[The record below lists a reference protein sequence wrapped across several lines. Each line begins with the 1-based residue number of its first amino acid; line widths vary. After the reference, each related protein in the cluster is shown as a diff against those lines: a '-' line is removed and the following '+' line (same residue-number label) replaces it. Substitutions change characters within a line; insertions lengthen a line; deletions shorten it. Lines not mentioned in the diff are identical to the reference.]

1 MLCGILSIKA
11 LKGGPG
17 HCYGSMNP
25 RAFCSQRMCR
35 RRVDEKWENS
45 TNLKVGGGSRVLDTL
60 VMIENDFA
68 ENSLENNKAL

>member
-45 TNLKVGGGSRVLDTL
+45 TNLKVGGGSRV
-60 VMIENDFA
+60 FA
-68 ENSLENNKAL
+68 HIGHD